1 MRKKHYTKTVDERF
15 VISEENGGGQIKF
28 EVWEYKGSVIKY
40 SMVYVNHNIFAGD
53 NGRVVGYD
61 NTHDYHHKHY
71 FGKIFPVTDFVS
83 YEAMVERFRND
94 LKEFL
99 S

>member
-1 MRKKHYTKTVDERF
+1 MGTKQYTKIVDERF
-15 VISEENGGGQIKF
+15 IVPEENGGGLIKF
-28 EVWEYKGSVIKY
+28 EVWEHQGEVAKY
-40 SMVYVNHNIFAGD
+40 SMVYINKAVFPGD

-61 NTHDYHHKHY
+61 NAHDYHHKHY
-71 FGKIFPVTDFVS
+71 FGNIFPVTDFVN
-83 YEAMVERFRND
+83 YEEMVDRFRKD